1 MKSSAIAVGL
11 LPLSLALLLISPG
24 ATLAASEDESLRY
37 GIAGNNQVFT
47 SVDEALAGGT
57 FRVTV
62 KGGQPG
68 TFSAELVDL
77 YADESGTKT
86 ALPLNSNP
94 YTADGFVDFESV
106 VGRYIPNGELQNI
119 DVPFALRNIENV
131 TRPVLGGLKVTLV
144 PDEKSDTGLVLASSI
159 IATFAYYPLGYL
171 NSPESEI
178 KPALEVGSVAFERQS
193 GDLFPL
199 NLIPDFPILFNF
211 GPISATSTVQNTGN
225 IFLDVTTHVAIK
237 ETNYFGDKPKDPF
250 LESAPRE
257 TFLVPNQSTELTE
270 NLVNGTNVTE
280 PLKDLPRIG
289 VFEVV
294 STANGSLGRTL
305 IVSDSESKVLILF
318 PWKYALALIALITL
332 AIIGVR
338 RRQTRK
344 RNPSSASPRPDN
356 FN

>member
-1 MKSSAIAVGL
+1 MKSVAIAVGL

-24 ATLAASEDESLRY
+24 VTLAASEDENLRY

-57 FRVTV
+57 FRLTV
-62 KGGQPG
+62 KGGQQG

-94 YTADGFVDFESV
+94 YTADGFVEFESV
-106 VGRYIPNGELQNI
+106 VGRYIPNGEFQNI

-144 PDEKSDTGLVLASSI
+144 PDEKSDSGLVLASSI

-178 KPALEVGSVAFERQS
+178 KPALEVGSVAFERES
-193 GDLFPL
+193 GDVFPL

-211 GPISATSTVQNTGN
+211 GPISATSTVRNTGN
-225 IFLDVTTHVAIK
+225 IFLDVTTQVAVK
-237 ETNYFGDKPKDPF
+237 ETNYFGEKPKDPF

-257 TFLVPNQSTELTE
+257 TFLVPNQSLELTE
-270 NLVNGTNVTE
+270 DLVNGTNLSE
-280 PLKDLPRIG
+280 SLKDLPRIG

-294 STANGSLGRTL
+294 STATGSLGSTL

-318 PWKYALALIALITL
+318 PWKYALALLTLITL
-332 AIIGVR
+332 IILVVIGVR
-338 RRQTRK
+338 VRRK
-344 RNPSSASPRPDN
+344 SA
-356 FN
+356 